1 LIFQTLFRNR
11 PELRKIA
18 AERIVPIQGD
28 LVVDGCGINP
38 DVRAL
43 LVEDLDI
50 IINSAASVS
59 FNEVMRDA
67 LQINY
72 FGSLRVLALA
82 KECKKLEVLCHVST
96 AYVNANMPSKTYC
109 PEKMFDRYDG

>member
-28 LVVDGCGINP
+28 LVKAGCGIAP
-38 DVRAL
+38 EIRKMLIEELEV
-43 LVEDLDI
+43 
-50 IINSAASVS
+50 IINCAGSVTC
-59 FNEVMRDA
+59 NEPLIDA

-72 FGSLRVLALA
+72 FGALRVQDLAH
-82 KECKKLEVLCHVST
+82 ECKRVEVFCQVST
-96 AYVNANMPSKTYC
+96 AFVNANSPPKTVVQ
-109 PEKMFDRYDG
+109 E